1 MDRERLRRLE
11 RKVDRLAWLAR
22 LQTALLVLIAV
33 VYLMD
38 ISSTLLVTVLVV
50 LPLMIVFHRSLPV
63 WGRRLGSLWGILQ
76 RQEPKSHVGA
86 SRHASPGEFD

>member
-33 VYLMD
+33 VYVLD
-38 ISSTLLVTVLVV
+38 ISSTLILTLLVIVPLV
-50 LPLMIVFHRSLPV
+50 IVFHRSLPA
-63 WGRRLGSLWGILQ
+63 WGRRLGWLWGLLQ
-76 RQEPKSHVGA
+76 RQEPETRVGA
-86 SRHASPGEFD
+86 SRHSSSGD